1 MRSRIFAVLAIAV
14 LAGGGLAY
22 GTYNMISN
30 PAGEDGRHADAARR
44 GRDRDL
50 ALGTELKADDLKVV
64 NFPQGQAPEGA
75 FQRAGRHRRPRPD
88 HPDGQERAGAAR
100 QARLE
105 GSGRPACRR

>member
-30 PAGEDGRHADAARR
+30 QPVKTVTMPTQPVVVATN
-44 GRDRDL
+44 DL

-64 NFPQGQAPEGA
+64 NFPQGQCA
-75 FQRAGRHRRPRPD
+75 RGRVSARRRRRRPRPD
-88 HPDGQERAGAAR
+88 RAR
-100 QARLE
+100 SSRTK
-105 GSGRPACRR
+105 